1 MHDATVDGR
10 SRGGREIFF
19 VAFALTD
26 VVASM
31 DVDVPES
38 GEDQAVVRECFV
50 GDSEM
55 WTDSDDAITFD
66 PDLSGDDLFG
76 TDNSAGNQHGDLPW
90 QENSAANRS
99 LLRRGGENTLRCERL
114 KSSRL
119 SRALPF
125 GDHLMDIK
133 QVGPWEIGK
142 KLGAGGMGAVYLGTH
157 KETGKQA
164 AVKVLPASLARE
176 EGFVERFKREIAS
189 MEQLK
194 SPHIVEFY
202 ESGSGGDIYYYSM
215 EYVDGETLTSRL
227 KRDKRMPWAEVIDLC
242 LQICRALKAAHNFG
256 IIHRDLKPSNLMLS
270 SDGTVKLTDFGV
282 AQVFALQKLTV
293 TGGIVGTAE
302 YMSPEQAK
310 GQRTTKKSDLY
321 SLGAV
326 MYVMLTGRP
335 PFSGKSSL
343 DVIHKHQ
350 FGVFDRPSLYAT
362 DMPRQLEEIV
372 CKLLEKEPDNRY
384 PDSYVLSLRLA
395 EVQKRYA
402 WQNAQKS
409 AEAALASGSA
419 APSAASV
426 GDSTE
431 AGGHARVDEDL
442 PLAPTVLIP
451 DALGQNIPLGATI
464 PPSDVPAAPV
474 HSPALG
480 ATMTSSASPRV
491 EADSDATRHLAAPSQ
506 GPGTIMR
513 NLMRKAISEQ
523 HDGGAISRAFDK
535 TWVQVAALFLLVAG
549 GVWWFRTRDLTAE
562 EYLSKATVIANKDGT
577 TLAEIGEARE
587 YLDEALQQDRNREKD
602 VDALKDRLNVLEMRN
617 NLKRSRNKNEVAKA
631 SEPKRLLKLALQ
643 YSTVGDY
650 AQAVRKLRALIALTR
665 NQPEFRDIYTTANE
679 MLNALLDERTERASS
694 NWLPAAL
701 ERADK
706 LRKLGQTDDAIAI
719 WRAIVELYAD
729 DPDAA
734 EQVTQA
740 RTNLREVSETPAP
753 TKVTTDETQ
762 KSETDSTPKAEV
774 P

>member
-1 MHDATVDGR
+1 M
-10 SRGGREIFF
+10 EI
-19 VAFALTD
+19 T
-26 VVASM
+26 
-31 DVDVPES
+31 
-38 GEDQAVVRECFV
+38 
-50 GDSEM
+50 
-55 WTDSDDAITFD
+55 
-66 PDLSGDDLFG
+66 
-76 TDNSAGNQHGDLPW
+76 
-90 QENSAANRS
+90 
-99 LLRRGGENTLRCERL
+99 
-114 KSSRL
+114 
-119 SRALPF
+119 
-125 GDHLMDIK
+125 

-142 KLGAGGMGAVYLGTH
+142 KLGAGGMGTVYLGTH

-176 EGFVERFKREIAS
+176 EGFVERFNREIAS

-194 SPHIVEFY
+194 SPHIVEFF
-202 ESGSGGDIYYYSM
+202 ESGNDGDIYYYSM
-215 EYVDGETLTSRL
+215 EYVDGETLTARL
-227 KRDKRMPWAEVIDLC
+227 KRDKRMPWPEVIDLC
-242 LQICRALKAAHNFG
+242 LQICRALKAAHNTG

-282 AQVFALQKLTV
+282 AQVFASQKLTV

-310 GQRTTKKSDLY
+310 GQRATKKSDLY

-350 FGVFDRPSLYAT
+350 FGVFDRPGLYAT

-372 CKLLEKEPDNRY
+372 CKLLEKEPDNRF

-402 WQNAQKS
+402 WQNAQK
-409 AEAALASGSA
+409 EADAAGSA
-419 APSAASV
+419 APSTADIA
-426 GDSTE
+426 DSTE

-451 DALGQNIPLGATI
+451 DALGQSVPLGATI
-464 PPSDVPAAPV
+464 PTPAVPAASSY
-474 HSPALG
+474 SPALG
-480 ATMTSSASPRV
+480 ATMTSSASPR
-491 EADSDATRHLAAPSQ
+491 ATPDADATRHLAAPSQ

-513 NLMRKAISEQ
+513 NLMRKALSEQ
-523 HDGGAISRAFDK
+523 QDGGAIGRAFDK
-535 TWVQVAALFLLVAG
+535 TWVQVAALLLLVAG

-562 EYLSKATVIANKDGT
+562 EYLSKVTAIANKDGA

-587 YLDEALQQDRNREKD
+587 YLDKALQQDRTREKE
-602 VDALKDRLNVLEMRN
+602 VEALKDRFNVLEMRN

-631 SEPKRLLKLALQ
+631 SEPKRLLKLAHQ

-650 AQAVRKLRALIALTR
+650 AQAIRKLRALVALTR
-665 NQPEFRDIYTTANE
+665 NQPEFHDIFTTANE
-679 MLNALLDERTERASS
+679 MLNALLDERAERASS

-701 ERADK
+701 SRADK
-706 LRKLGQTDDAIAI
+706 LHEQGQTDEAIAL

-734 EQVTQA
+734 KQVTQA
-740 RTNLREVSETPAP
+740 RAHLQAVSETSAA
-753 TKVTTDETQ
+753 TKITTDEAS
-762 KSETDSTPKAEV
+762 KPETDSSLKAEDQ
-774 P
+774 

>member
-1 MHDATVDGR
+1 
-10 SRGGREIFF
+10 
-19 VAFALTD
+19 
-26 VVASM
+26 
-31 DVDVPES
+31 
-38 GEDQAVVRECFV
+38 
-50 GDSEM
+50 
-55 WTDSDDAITFD
+55 
-66 PDLSGDDLFG
+66 
-76 TDNSAGNQHGDLPW
+76 
-90 QENSAANRS
+90 
-99 LLRRGGENTLRCERL
+99 
-114 KSSRL
+114 
-119 SRALPF
+119 
-125 GDHLMDIK
+125 MDIT

-142 KLGAGGMGAVYLGTH
+142 KLGAGGMGTVYLGTH
-157 KETGKQA
+157 KETGRQA

-176 EGFVERFKREIAS
+176 EGFVERFKREIVS

-202 ESGSGGDIYYYSM
+202 ESGNDGDIYYYAM

-227 KRDKRMPWAEVIDLC
+227 MRDKRMPWAEVIDLC
-242 LQICRALKAAHNFG
+242 LQICRALKAAHNSG

-282 AQVFALQKLTV
+282 AQVFASQKLTV

-310 GQRTTKKSDLY
+310 GQRATKKSDLY

-350 FGVFDRPSLYAT
+350 FGVFDRPGLYAT

-372 CKLLEKEPDNRY
+372 CKLLEKDPDNRY
-384 PDSYVLSLRLA
+384 PDAYVLSLRLA

-402 WQNAQKS
+402 WQNSQKN
-409 AEAALASGSA
+409 AEAAAASESVP
-419 APSAASV
+419 PSAVSG

-431 AGGHARVDEDL
+431 AGGQARVDEDL

-451 DALGQNIPLGATI
+451 DALGQNVPLGATLAT
-464 PPSDVPAAPV
+464 PALPV
-474 HSPALG
+474 ASAYSPALG
-480 ATMTSSASPRV
+480 ATMTSAASQRV
-491 EADSDATRHLAAPSQ
+491 ADADATRHLAAPSQ

-513 NLMRKAISEQ
+513 NLMRKALTEQ
-523 HDGGAISRAFDK
+523 QDGGAIGRAFDK
-535 TWVQVAALFLLVAG
+535 TWVQVTALLLLVVG

-587 YLDEALQQDRNREKD
+587 YLDEALRQDRTRERD
-602 VDALKDRLNVLEMRN
+602 VDALKDRLNVLEIRN
-617 NLKRSRNKNEVAKA
+617 NLKLSRKKNEVTKA

-650 AQAVRKLRALIALTR
+650 AQAIRKLRALIALTR

-701 ERADK
+701 DRADK
-706 LRKLGQTDDAIAI
+706 LREQGQTDDAIAI
-719 WRAIVELYAD
+719 WQAIVELYAD

-734 EQVTQA
+734 QQVTQA
-740 RTNLREVSETPAP
+740 LINLQDVSETPAP
-753 TKVTTDETQ
+753 AKITTDESS
-762 KSETDSTPKAEV
+762 KSEIDSSPKAETQ
-774 P
+774 

>member
-1 MHDATVDGR
+1 
-10 SRGGREIFF
+10 
-19 VAFALTD
+19 
-26 VVASM
+26 
-31 DVDVPES
+31 
-38 GEDQAVVRECFV
+38 
-50 GDSEM
+50 
-55 WTDSDDAITFD
+55 
-66 PDLSGDDLFG
+66 
-76 TDNSAGNQHGDLPW
+76 
-90 QENSAANRS
+90 
-99 LLRRGGENTLRCERL
+99 
-114 KSSRL
+114 
-119 SRALPF
+119 
-125 GDHLMDIK
+125 MDIT

-142 KLGAGGMGAVYLGTH
+142 KLGAGGMGTVYLGTH
-157 KETGKQA
+157 KETGRQA

-202 ESGSGGDIYYYSM
+202 ESGNDGDLYYYAM

-242 LQICRALKAAHNFG
+242 LQICRALKAAHNTG

-270 SDGTVKLTDFGV
+270 SDGTIKLADFGV
-282 AQVFALQKLTV
+282 AQVFASQKLTV

-310 GQRTTKKSDLY
+310 GQRATKKSDLY

-350 FGVFDRPSLYAT
+350 FGVFDRPGLYAT

-372 CKLLEKEPDNRY
+372 CKLLEKDPDNRY

-402 WQNAQKS
+402 WQNSQKS
-409 AEAALASGSA
+409 AEAAAASGSV
-419 APSAASV
+419 APPTARIA
-426 GDSTE
+426 DSTE
-431 AGGHARVDEDL
+431 AGGQALVDEDL

-451 DALGQNIPLGATI
+451 DALGQNIPLGATL
-464 PPSDVPAAPV
+464 PTPAVPVASA

-480 ATMTSSASPRV
+480 ATMTSSASQRV
-491 EADSDATRHLAAPSQ
+491 AADADATRHLAAPSQ

-513 NLMRKAISEQ
+513 NLMRKALTEQ
-523 HDGGAISRAFDK
+523 QNGGAIGRAFDK

-562 EYLSKATVIANKDGT
+562 EYLSKVTAIANKDGA

-587 YLDEALQQDRNREKD
+587 HLEKALQQDRTRERD
-602 VDALKDRLNVLEMRN
+602 VDALKDRLSVLEMRN
-617 NLKRSRNKNEVAKA
+617 NMKQRRNKNELAKA

-650 AQAVRKLRALIALTR
+650 AQAIRKLRALIALTR
-665 NQPEFRDIYTTANE
+665 NQPEFRDIYTTASE
-679 MLNALLDERTERASS
+679 MLNALIDERTERASS

-701 ERADK
+701 SRAEK
-706 LRKLGQTDDAIAI
+706 LREQGQTDDAIAI
-719 WRAIVELYAD
+719 WQAIVELYAD

-740 RTNLREVSETPAP
+740 RTNLQAASETPAAA
-753 TKVTTDETQ
+753 KVTTDEAS
-762 KSETDSTPKAEV
+762 KSETDSSPKAEAQ
-774 P
+774 